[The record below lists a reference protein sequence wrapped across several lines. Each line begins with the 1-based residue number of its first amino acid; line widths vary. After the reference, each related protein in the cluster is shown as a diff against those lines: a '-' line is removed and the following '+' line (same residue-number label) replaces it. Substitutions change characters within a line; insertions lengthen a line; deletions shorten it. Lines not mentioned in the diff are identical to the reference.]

1 MSFQAHP
8 GPVRADAIR
17 DCFDGAVPGYVAT
30 CAPDGT
36 PNITPL
42 SQVQYVDEGHVA
54 LSYQFFN
61 KTRRNVLANP
71 RVQLL
76 LIQPFTAAQYRLSLE
91 YLRTETDGPLFQAMK
106 AKLADIASHAGMS
119 GVFRLLGSDI
129 YRILAIEQ
137 LPGATS
143 TPPPRPHP
151 LAALRALTARLD
163 ACQDLDAMVNA
174 LLDGLRERLGLE
186 HTMLLVRDPARDV
199 LYTVGSRGYE
209 SSGVGSEIPVGQG
222 VIGVCARE
230 ATPIRIAHA
239 TSEAA
244 YARTIRDSAERG
256 GMGGLLETEIP
267 MPGLA
272 RSGSQMAAPVAAHG
286 RVLGVLFAESEQER
300 RFSYD
305 DEDVLVLLGAHLGLA
320 MEDLQ
325 ACPETQEAAEAPGEP
340 AEACAGEAGAPLV
353 VRHYAEN
360 DSVFLDGE
368 YLIKGVAGS
377 ILWALVQDVQ
387 DQGRCDF
394 SNRELRLDPRI
405 RLPDLSDNLEARL
418 VLLARRLAERQACL
432 QIQKTGRGRFR
443 LAVSR
448 PLKLESA

>member
-106 AKLADIASHAGMS
+106 AKLAGIASHAGMS

-239 TSEAA
+239 TSDAA

-272 RSGSQMAAPVAAHG
+272 RSGSQMAAPVTAHG
-286 RVLGVLFAESEQER
+286 RVLGVLFADSEQER

-305 DEDVLVLLGAHLGLA
+305 D
-320 MEDLQ
+320 
-325 ACPETQEAAEAPGEP
+325 
-340 AEACAGEAGAPLV
+340 
-353 VRHYAEN
+353 
-360 DSVFLDGE
+360 
-368 YLIKGVAGS
+368 
-377 ILWALVQDVQ
+377 
-387 DQGRCDF
+387 
-394 SNRELRLDPRI
+394 
-405 RLPDLSDNLEARL
+405 
-418 VLLARRLAERQACL
+418 
-432 QIQKTGRGRFR
+432 
-443 LAVSR
+443 
-448 PLKLESA
+448 